1 MPQIADITAKNAA
14 AANVVFKALIPASG
28 ETPALWRAQAVVPT
42 PAAQPFMTV
51 LSRRNAAKDS
61 MKLTGA
67 IQVPYYVT
75 DSTTGQ
81 NRVIANIP
89 FNFSV
94 TRPDNV
100 SDSFAADFAA
110 YVQSIVATA
119 LFGNMIKDAISA
131 T

>member
-28 ETPALWRAQAVVPT
+28 DTPALWRAQAVVPT

-51 LSRRNAAKDS
+51 LSRRNAGRDA
-61 MKLTGA
+61 MKLTGT
-67 IQVPYYVT
+67 ISVPYFVT
-75 DSTTGQ
+75 DSNSGQ

-89 FNFSV
+89 FNFNV

-100 SDSFAADFAA
+100 PDGCAADFRA
-110 YVQSIVATA
+110 YVQAVVAST
-119 LFGNMIKDAISA
+119 LFGEMLQNAVSA

>member
-28 ETPALWRAQAVVPT
+28 ETPALWRAQAVAPT

-61 MKLTGA
+61 MKLTGM
-67 IQVPYYVT
+67 ISVPYYVT
-75 DSTTGQ
+75 DAGTGQ

-100 SDSFAADFAA
+100 SDVFAADFAA
-110 YVQSIVATA
+110 YVQSIVNSA
-119 LFGNMIKDAISA
+119 LFGDMLRNAISA

>member
-14 AANVVFKALIPASG
+14 AANVVFKALVPASG
-28 ETPALWRAQAVVPT
+28 DTPALWRAQAVAPT
-42 PAAQPFMTV
+42 PAAQPFMTA

-61 MKLTGA
+61 MKLTGM
-67 IQVPYYVT
+67 ISVPYYVT
-75 DSTTGQ
+75 DVNTGQ
-81 NRVIANIP
+81 NRVISNLP

-100 SDSFAADFAA
+100 SDSFAADYAA
-110 YVQSIVATA
+110 YVQSIVASP
-119 LFGNMIKDAISA
+119 LFGNMLRDAISA

>member
-28 ETPALWRAQAVVPT
+28 ETPALWRAQAVAPT

-61 MKLTGA
+61 MKLTGL
-67 IQVPYYVT
+67 ISVPYYVT
-75 DSTTGQ
+75 DVSTGQ

-100 SDSFAADFAA
+100 SDMFAADYAA
-110 YVQSIVATA
+110 YVQSIVGSA
-119 LFGNMIKDAISA
+119 LFGDMLRNAISA

>member
-14 AANVVFKALIPASG
+14 AANVVFKALVPASG
-28 ETPALWRAQAVVPT
+28 ETPALWRAQAIAPT
-42 PAAQPFMTV
+42 PAAQPFMTA
-51 LSRRNAAKDS
+51 LSRRNAAKDA
-61 MKLTGA
+61 MKLTGV
-67 IQVPYYVT
+67 ISVPYYVT
-75 DSTTGQ
+75 DINTGQ
-81 NRVIANIP
+81 NRVISNLP

-110 YVQSIVATA
+110 YVQAIVASP
-119 LFGNMIKDAISA
+119 LFGSMLRDAISA

>member
-42 PAAQPFMTV
+42 PAAQPFMTA

-61 MKLTGA
+61 MKLTGV

-100 SDSFAADFAA
+100 SDGFAADYTA
-110 YVQSIVATA
+110 YVQSIVAST